1 MNKTNFK
8 IPPKSQQHLEEH
20 NPRRTSGLQT
30 ESHISV
36 CTHKHST
43 YTMVGRE
50 EEEEIRMAVSETGG
64 DVRWVH
70 KVRKSN
76 NNK

>member
-1 MNKTNFK
+1 VEGGGHKT
-8 IPPKSQQHLEEH
+8 
-20 NPRRTSGLQT
+20 
-30 ESHISV
+30 
-36 CTHKHST
+36 
-43 YTMVGRE
+43 GRE